1 MPCSFASFRVG
12 PGRLM
17 IMITYGLL
25 IVMVKSTTTIMTM
38 IMKSASGQIPM
49 ILRCMMLEID
59 YIIKT

>member
-17 IMITYGLL
+17 IIITYGLS
-25 IVMVKSTTTIMTM
+25 IVMVNSTTTIMTM

-49 ILRCMMLEID
+49 ILQCIILEID